1 MTFYH
6 SSFEKIYKV
15 RTTGECQA
23 LLPVQSRWKEC
34 HEYSRGRGTVRI
46 SQQQGSIMDG
56 SNACCLQWWFL
67 HWTSSQTFLASVW
80 FFKWFLS
87 LSLVLPLSLS
97 RHTILSV
104 KLYILTSQTARLTF
118 RKGVI
123 IKFRCRNYQ
132 NFGWLAGSE
141 HDRPNLLS
149 TVRRDFRVWNIFV
162 WPKYFWLW
170 TILPTTCWDN
180 LEATCWAEG
189 GVGTLSISVFLTH
202 SDSLSWPVQ
211 CTLCPTDRHFNRQPY
226 NQLGF

>member
-1 MTFYH
+1 MRAACNDGFYTEPAVRHFSHQFGFSNDFSH
-6 SSFEKIYKV
+6 SE
-15 RTTGECQA
+15 
-23 LLPVQSRWKEC
+23 
-34 HEYSRGRGTVRI
+34 
-46 SQQQGSIMDG
+46 
-56 SNACCLQWWFL
+56 WF
-67 HWTSSQTFLASVW
+67 S
-80 FFKWFLS
+80 
-87 LSLVLPLSLS
+87 LSLS

-141 HDRPNLLS
+141 HDRPNLLT
-149 TVRRDFRVWNIFV
+149 TVRRDVRLWNIFV